1 MSLIEVSA
9 PPTWSELRQTVRD
22 VRSHFS
28 NRGLRTPSCLT
39 FRKTGGRTRLY
50 FLSEPA
56 SKRDTSLLY
65 VDLPPTV
72 GQAHNP
78 QWCPLIEAGFQV
90 IPGPVRYIIL
100 PHQQALSGFRMGM
113 PIYLHIVSH
122 HTIPDLPVCPRSL
135 ARCNNMLYILVR
147 RSSCYGKGK
156 NALPGELPATTWT
169 PPLVASSSLLV
180 GLSSSAQTLPPA
192 TQGPSFPMKFK

>member
-1 MSLIEVSA
+1 MSLIEVSS

-72 GQAHNP
+72 GQAQNP

-90 IPGPVRYIIL
+90 IPGPVRYTYLSFILVKSQTIIL
-100 PHQQALSGFRMGM
+100 TKILFFEKIFLYLFNSWIFPSLIILS
-113 PIYLHIVSH
+113 
-122 HTIPDLPVCPRSL
+122 
-135 ARCNNMLYILVR
+135 
-147 RSSCYGKGK
+147 
-156 NALPGELPATTWT
+156 
-169 PPLVASSSLLV
+169 
-180 GLSSSAQTLPPA
+180 
-192 TQGPSFPMKFK
+192 